1 MLGRLPDLLFDHYEV
16 LLEAEKENDECS
28 SGAIKGN
35 INVRLDAIDELVSNS
50 QMIVRAPQNPRHQE
64 MKNVAGAVRKRLH
77 EGKLHE
83 AIEVL
88 ASCMGVTTAN
98 IITPKKRRFK
108 V

>member
-1 MLGRLPDLLFDHYEV
+1 M
-16 LLEAEKENDECS
+16 LEAEKENGECS
-28 SGAIKGN
+28 SGAIKDN
-35 INVRLDAIDELVSNS
+35 INVCLDAIDELISNS
-50 QMIVRAPQNPRHQE
+50 EMIIRAPQNPRHQE
-64 MKNVAGAVRKRLH
+64 IKNVAGAVRKRLH

-88 ASCMGVTTAN
+88 ESCMGVAMIN

>member
-1 MLGRLPDLLFDHYEV
+1 
-16 LLEAEKENDECS
+16 
-28 SGAIKGN
+28 
-35 INVRLDAIDELVSNS
+35 
-50 QMIVRAPQNPRHQE
+50 MIVRAPQNPRHQE
-64 MKNVAGAVRKRLH
+64 MKNLAGTVRKRLH

-88 ASCMGVTTAN
+88 ESCMGVAMIN